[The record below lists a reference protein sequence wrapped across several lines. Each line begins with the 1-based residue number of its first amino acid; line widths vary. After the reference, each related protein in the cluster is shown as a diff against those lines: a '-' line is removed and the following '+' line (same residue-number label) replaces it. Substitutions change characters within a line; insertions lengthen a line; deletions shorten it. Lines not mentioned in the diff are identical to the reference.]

1 MGETRRVIERSLEA
15 WNAHDKAGWTGDISD
30 TCDLSGPGGL
40 SGKGRELRDLFY
52 SMWQEA
58 FPDNRITPVAILEDG
73 ENGVMEAV
81 FEGTHTGALKAPGG
95 TIPPTHKRIKTHF
108 AVIEKVN
115 GGRFQSFHLYFD
127 QVELLTQLGVMP
139 APTTA

>member
-58 FPDNRITPVAILEDG
+58 FPDNRITPVAMLEDG

-81 FEGTHTGALKAPGG
+81 FEGTHTGALKVPGARSHPR
-95 TIPPTHKRIKTHF
+95 TNESRPTSQSSRRS
-108 AVIEKVN
+108 E
-115 GGRFQSFHLYFD
+115 GGRFQSLHLYFD